1 MEVGPREP
9 VSVSMHK
16 DGFGG
21 ILTCSDTVTGVLGW
35 QVDDVVGARSLDFIH
50 VDDHDAAV
58 AMWMAMLEQP
68 GTLQVLAYRHSHA
81 DGSWIRVEVT
91 NRNLLEEEG
100 YVECSLIALGKVEG
114 GTALVAPRVSE
125 LKAIRSVRSGER
137 LLRRLAE
144 GLSTGIAYISSD
156 RVVSYA
162 NSQCTLL
169 LGIRSGTSLSDILP
183 HLDDE
188 GARVAHE
195 QFELVMGSDREAVFT
210 ASTVRSA
217 PVVRTLEVVLRGLAK
232 DNEGPAGIVLSVDD
246 ITDRA
251 QLAADL
257 ERRAS
262 TDPLTGCL
270 NRAAIL
276 DLLQSELRSV
286 PGLAVVFVDVDRMKI
301 QNDLLGHAGGDA
313 LLVDTAARLQ
323 GAVRPGDGVGRI
335 GGDEFVAICRGVPD
349 REAAQMVVSR
359 IAGAMSW
366 NFRSGSMTFP
376 VSAAV
381 GAVHVD
387 RVIDAAE
394 ALARA
399 DVAMY
404 TAKRSANGLGVMW
417 DETLGMPGEAPAARE
432 TTDVGT
438 PGAPR

>member
-1 MEVGPREP
+1 MEVVQPEP
-9 VSVSMHK
+9 VSVLMHK

-21 ILTCSDTVTGVLGW
+21 ILTCSETVTEVLGW
-35 QVDDVVGARSLDFIH
+35 HVEDVVGARSLDFIH

-91 NRNLLEEEG
+91 NRNLLEQEG
-100 YVECSLIALGKVEG
+100 YVECSLVALGKAEG
-114 GTALVAPRVSE
+114 ETAVVAPRVSE

-144 GLSTGIAYISSD
+144 GLSTGVAYISSD
-156 RVVSYA
+156 RVVRYA

-169 LGIRSGTSLSDILP
+169 LGARSGTNLNDIVL
-183 HLDDE
+183 HLDE
-188 GARVAHE
+188 ESAKVARE
-195 QFELVMGSDREAVFT
+195 QFQLVMGSDREAVFT
-210 ASTVRSA
+210 ASTDRSA
-217 PVVRTLEVVLRGLAK
+217 PVVRTLEIVLRGLAQ
-232 DNEGPAGIVLSVDD
+232 DSEGPAGIVLSVDD

-251 QLAADL
+251 QVAAEL

-270 NRAAIL
+270 NRAAVL
-276 DLLQSELRSV
+276 DLLQTELRAV
-286 PGLAVVFVDVDRMKI
+286 PGLAVVFVDVDRMKV

-313 LLVDTAARLQ
+313 LLVDTAARLR

-335 GGDEFVAICRGVPD
+335 GGDEFVAICRGIPD

-359 IAGAMSW
+359 IAEAMSW

-404 TAKRSANGLGVMW
+404 AAKRSANGRGVMW
-417 DETLGMPGEAPAARE
+417 DETLGMPGDTPAVWERNN
-432 TTDVGT
+432 VGT
-438 PGAPR
+438 PGGTR

>member
-1 MEVGPREP
+1 MEDLHPEP
-9 VSVSMHK
+9 VPVVMHK

-21 ILTCSDTVTGVLGW
+21 ILTCSETVTEVLGW
-35 QVDDVVGARSLDFIH
+35 QVGDLVGARSLDFIH
-50 VDDHDAAV
+50 ADDHDAAV

-68 GTLQVLAYRHSHA
+68 GTVQVLAYRHSHA
-81 DGSWIRVEVT
+81 DGSWFRVEVT
-91 NRNLLEEEG
+91 NRNLLEDEG

-114 GTALVAPRVSE
+114 EIAVVAPRVSE

-144 GLSTGIAYISSD
+144 GLSTGIAYVSSD

-169 LGIRSGTSLSDILP
+169 LGARSGTRLDDIVP
-183 HLDDE
+183 HLDEEDAE
-188 GARVAHE
+188 RARE
-195 QFELVMGSDREAVFT
+195 QFQLVMGTDREAVFT

-217 PVVRTLEVVLRGLAK
+217 PVVRTLEIVLRGLAQ
-232 DNEGPAGIVLSVDD
+232 DSEGPAGIVLSVDD
-246 ITDRA
+246 VTDRA
-251 QLAADL
+251 QLAAEL

-276 DLLQSELRSV
+276 DLLQSELRAV

-301 QNDLLGHAGGDA
+301 QNDLLGHAGGDS
-313 LLVDTAARLQ
+313 LLVDTAARLR

-335 GGDEFVAICRGVPD
+335 GGDEFVAICRGIPD
-349 REAAQMVVSR
+349 RAAAQMVVSR
-359 IAGAMSW
+359 IAEAMSW

-387 RVIDAAE
+387 RIIDAAE

-404 TAKRSANGLGVMW
+404 SAKRSGTGLGVMW
-417 DETLGMPGEAPAARE
+417 DETLEMPGPAPAVWE
-432 TTDVGT
+432 QSDVST
-438 PGAPR
+438 PGGAR

>member
-1 MEVGPREP
+1 
-9 VSVSMHK
+9 
-16 DGFGG
+16 
-21 ILTCSDTVTGVLGW
+21 
-35 QVDDVVGARSLDFIH
+35 
-50 VDDHDAAV
+50 
-58 AMWMAMLEQP
+58 MLEQP
-68 GTLQVLAYRHSHA
+68 GTVQVLAYRHSHA

-91 NRNLLEEEG
+91 NRNLLDDEA
-100 YVECSLIALGKVEG
+100 YVECSLVALGKVEG
-114 GTALVAPRVSE
+114 ETVVVAPRVSE

-144 GLSTGIAYISSD
+144 GLSTGVAYISSD
-156 RVVSYA
+156 LVVSYA

-169 LGIRSGTSLSDILP
+169 LGVRSGVSLSDVLP
-183 HLDDE
+183 QLDDE
-188 GARVAHE
+188 STALAGE

-210 ASTVRSA
+210 VSTVRSA
-217 PVVRTLEVVLRGLAK
+217 PVFRTLEIVLRGLAQ
-232 DNEGPAGIVLSVDD
+232 DSEGPAGIVLSVDD

-251 QLAADL
+251 QIAAEL

-276 DLLQSELRSV
+276 DLLQSELRAV
-286 PGLAVVFVDVDRMKI
+286 PGLVVVFVDVDRMKV

-313 LLVDTAARLQ
+313 LLVDTAARLR

-349 REAAQMVVSR
+349 RKAAQMVVTR
-359 IAGAMSW
+359 IAEAMSW
-366 NFRSGSMTFP
+366 NFRFGSMTFP

-387 RVIDAAE
+387 RIIDAAE

-404 TAKRSANGLGVMW
+404 SAKRSGNGRGVMW
-417 DETLGMPGEAPAARE
+417 DETLGMPGATPAAWERN
-432 TTDVGT
+432 DVPTSGGT
-438 PGAPR
+438 R